1 MGLRHG
7 VQDEAGRPGERR
19 HDHERHGE
27 HRRGQLRHVAGVE
40 VLGHHGQP
48 EAEPHH
54 GERQAEPAEEGHGA
68 VVAEQ
73 ARDGRQHEHAVGE
86 GGQLALRALGPV
98 AVVDGHVGH
107 PPAAVH
113 RPDGDLGLY
122 LEAAAHDGHGL
133 HEGAGEG
140 AVARHDVLEGVA
152 VDHLDEP
159 AHQVVA
165 EVVEGPLVL
174 LAVGAVGDAVAHGH
188 VRLVGRQG
196 RDEVAGGLGRVGV
209 VAVDHE
215 VVLGVDVAEHAPHHV
230 ALALAGLPAHH
241 RPGRRGDVRGAVG
254 GVVVVDVD
262 RRLGQRRAE
271 VGHHA
276 GDGGRLVVARNEH
289 GHPLAAP
296 GRIHGGRRGENG
308 IGNHRKATHKT
319 TSFSASGRNPSSSLY
334 SRIPITSGK
343 AKKSIYTYR
352 G

>member
-1 MGLRHG
+1 MAFPLQTPLHGRGRYGQRHFRSKRLFTVGVAAANSICLTGCGLQPKRRLAAANAINRNG
-7 VQDEAGRPGERR
+7 PSCENAVQKRPQAFLNCQYKIEFPLNIARAKRR
-19 HDHERHGE
+19 
-27 HRRGQLRHVAGVE
+27 LF
-40 VLGHHGQP
+40 QP

-188 VRLVGRQG
+188 VRVVGRQG

-215 VVLGVDVAEHAPHHV
+215 VVLGVDVAGNDLHGRCRELALVEDAPHAV
-230 ALALAGLPAHH
+230 LARLPDKLCQLFC
-241 RPGRRGDVRGAVG
+241 RRFLPVG
-254 GVVVVDVD
+254 F
-262 RRLGQRRAE
+262 
-271 VGHHA
+271 
-276 GDGGRLVVARNEH
+276 DGNL
-289 GHPLAAP
+289 P
-296 GRIHGGRRGENG
+296 
-308 IGNHRKATHKT
+308 
-319 TSFSASGRNPSSSLY
+319 
-334 SRIPITSGK
+334 
-343 AKKSIYTYR
+343 
-352 G
+352 